1 MQRNKQ
7 NKDMKRLMIAGICA
21 MLTMAVMAQS
31 KVYFTN
37 ENLQKANKN
46 LLQ

>member
-1 MQRNKQ
+1 MNS
-7 NKDMKRLMIAGICA
+7 LMTACICA
-21 MLTMAVMAQS
+21 MLTMAAMAQS

>member
-1 MQRNKQ
+1 
-7 NKDMKRLMIAGICA
+7 MKSLMTACICA
-21 MLTMAVMAQS
+21 MLTMAAMAQS